1 VPKTPVL
8 SLVTVGGDAPNRIR
22 PGSFQ
27 CLIGGYVEYVRLGV
41 HIWVS
46 VLILGTMWRLLQY
59 HLVASDNTAWQ
70 HVGRAMALQY

>member
-1 VPKTPVL
+1 M
-8 SLVTVGGDAPNRIR
+8 
-22 PGSFQ
+22 
-27 CLIGGYVEYVRLGV
+27 EYVKLGV